1 MKQLSLPLQTINC
14 RHYNECEAPLC
25 PQDINLKGCLWFPS
39 EPVCRL
45 KDAPTWVQK
54 QRQIAKVRGID
65 REKYFTLRML
75 NSIEEITQGLE
86 GANPQSSRGER
97 DWFGERT
104 ESGKSRAEVVNPP
117 SEECARNYR
126 LF

>member
-25 PQDINLKGCLWFPS
+25 PQAINLKGCLWFPS

-45 KDAPTWVQK
+45 KDAPGWVQK
-54 QRQIAKVRGID
+54 QRQIAKVPGID

-75 NSIEEITQGLE
+75 DSIEEITQDLE
-86 GANPQSSRGER
+86 GANPELSRGEKE
-97 DWFGERT
+97 WFGERT
-104 ESGKSRAEVVNPP
+104 PREESPADASNRP
-117 SEECARNYR
+117 SGECARNYR